1 MEANLSDDFG
11 NESKPVLILV
21 FFSSA
26 FAFSTIQSQHGRRTR
41 PRSSKTPFPK
51 RDKEALILDLRN
63 KDVTRA
69 DGRKT

>member
-1 MEANLSDDFG
+1 MEANLSDHFG

-26 FAFSTIQSQHGRRTR
+26 FTFSTIQSQPGRRIS
-41 PRSSKTPFPK
+41 PSSFKTPVSK
-51 RDKEALILDLRN
+51 IDEEALILDLRN